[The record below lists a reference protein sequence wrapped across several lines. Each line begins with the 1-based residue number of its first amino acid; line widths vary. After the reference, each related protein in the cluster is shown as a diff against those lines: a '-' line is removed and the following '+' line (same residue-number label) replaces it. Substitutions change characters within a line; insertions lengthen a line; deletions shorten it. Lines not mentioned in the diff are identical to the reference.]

1 MEFQKSVAGLLKI
14 FARHK
19 DKKRNTSQLLFS
31 LCSAGSSPCC
41 MQWELLLS
49 PISALRFCTPES
61 FVFRGAVCHLPLCSS
76 RHQVD
81 HGSRMA
87 YAIRA
92 FVSTIGNKWLLQQ
105 IYFCTRILGKTKDS
119 FTCRSLQPWKMREST
134 ELGICPRPPR
144 RVISSSA
151 HCVLHDAPE
160 CLQRGYWNTTISEIS
175 IIS

>member
-1 MEFQKSVAGLLKI
+1 MEFQKSIAGLLKI

-19 DKKRNTSQLLFS
+19 DKKRNTSQLLF

-41 MQWELLLS
+41 MHWELLLS
-49 PISALRFCTPES
+49 PFSALMFCTPES
-61 FVFRGAVCHLPLCSS
+61 FVFGEAAWHLPLCSS
-76 RHQVD
+76 RHQAD
-81 HGSRMA
+81 CGSRTVF
-87 YAIRA
+87 AIRA
-92 FVSTIGNKWLLQQ
+92 FVSMIGNRRLLQQ
-105 IYFCTRILGKTKDS
+105 IYFSTRILGKTKDT

-134 ELGICPRPPR
+134 ELGICPRPPS

-175 IIS
+175 VIF